1 MLQTMFLRGP
11 GWSCRD
17 WVERWMDIV
26 RQIRPREIQVYTIDR
41 ETPMKGLG
49 KYTPEEMRA
58 MVQPLQNEGF
68 KIQIKG

>member
-1 MLQTMFLRGP
+1 
-11 GWSCRD
+11 
-17 WVERWMDIV
+17 MDIV